1 MPSSYLTREGYEK
14 SEQELVFL
22 RTEKR
27 KQVAAR
33 LQEAMEDGEL
43 IENAEYEDA
52 KNEQAFVEGRIK
64 ELEILLANAYIIDDG
79 EHSEDIVVV
88 GSTVTLKFE
97 DGDETETYMIVG
109 AAEANPRINRISN
122 ESPIGHALI
131 GKRVGDKVKV
141 ESQGGAFFVEIVEI
155 K

>member
-14 SEQELVFL
+14 SEQELAFL

-64 ELEILLANAYIIDDG
+64 ELEILLANAFIIDDNENLEG
-79 EHSEDIVVV
+79 VVTV
-88 GSTVTLKFE
+88 GSTVTLKFDGE
-97 DGDETETYMIVG
+97 D
-109 AAEANPRINRISN
+109 
-122 ESPIGHALI
+122 
-131 GKRVGDKVKV
+131 
-141 ESQGGAFFVEIVEI
+141 EI
-155 K
+155 